1 MSTNKKDILCWM
13 EKAELDKLN
22 ANIKSNLDRYKS
34 GNFDDLAAQPSWTKT
49 HLLSYDAS
57 KFKGLSGKSANE
69 NAEMLII
76 YSELKELKPRL
87 ARCLNTWV
95 GLTHTHLLK
104 YGRERWLEP
113 YFSDEEELI
122 NRIRKH
128 FFAGGRTGVRDDN
141 TAGRLWWTAYI
152 GHRIASGDSKKIGEV
167 MKPLMRT
174 TDTRLTSIERPG
186 IFTETGFAKSIS
198 DYLEQGRHPE
208 AAKAEQPYR
217 NFIRT
222 INLRSNGRY
231 FGDMSND
238 QIFEFL
244 DSCK

>member
-69 NAEMLII
+69 DAEMLII

-122 NRIRKH
+122 NKIRKH
-128 FFAGGRTGVRDDN
+128 FFAGGRPGVRDDN
-141 TAGRLWWTAYI
+141 TAGRCCVLQRRQDVCRTQGETAMAPSSSYFP
-152 GHRIASGDSKKIGEV
+152 A
-167 MKPLMRT
+167 
-174 TDTRLTSIERPG
+174 
-186 IFTETGFAKSIS
+186 IFH
-198 DYLEQGRHPE
+198 LQH
-208 AAKAEQPYR
+208 AKAISE
-217 NFIRT
+217 
-222 INLRSNGRY
+222 SA
-231 FGDMSND
+231 
-238 QIFEFL
+238 
-244 DSCK
+244 